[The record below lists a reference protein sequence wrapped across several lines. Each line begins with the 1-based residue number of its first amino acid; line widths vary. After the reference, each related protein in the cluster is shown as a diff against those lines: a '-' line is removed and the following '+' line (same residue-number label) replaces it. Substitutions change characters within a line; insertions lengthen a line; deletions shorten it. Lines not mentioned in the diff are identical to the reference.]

1 VGVWRHVASRI
12 GKRARATLVDRDDE
26 RREEKGEMRVAD
38 REQQTGGDVGRMAT
52 STTRRRFL
60 QGLALGAGA
69 MALPTVG
76 RRAAVA
82 APAAQAWT
90 PLPVLNGEEAIDANG
105 LADLAY
111 ERALLGARWLAGVVR
126 PNGSFYYVYDP
137 GTDTYESDAYNEVR
151 HAGTTA
157 SLFQVFDAIDNDV
170 ILTGGEAGARYIAEA
185 ALPVTNL
192 PGRGFGYEGAI
203 KLGGQALAVL
213 ALTDRRQATQEQSY
227 DDLLREMAE
236 FMLALE
242 LPDEPGRYYQLV
254 SLPDGER
261 LLEPS
266 SDYYPGEALLAFTR
280 LARQF
285 PDAPY
290 FDAAKRAAEYLIHV
304 RDGDLETAERM
315 PREDHWLTIA
325 LSELYRL
332 DPNEAYLTVAYKF
345 ADALLAN
352 QYKAEDGYPQRI
364 GASRAGGRI
373 SYTSTAT
380 KGEALVAA
388 WGLATFVG
396 DQDAIARFSAGTQRN
411 IQFQLR
417 VQFTEENTELFP
429 RPDRAI
435 GGWGQNAADASIR
448 IDYVQHNI
456 SGLIGLWHLTKN
468 GDLPLSAEDPS
479 A

>member
-1 VGVWRHVASRI
+1 MS
-12 GKRARATLVDRDDE
+12 
-26 RREEKGEMRVAD
+26 VAD
-38 REQQTGGDVGRMAT
+38 REVLASGNPGRPLTG
-52 STTRRRFL
+52 TTRRRFL
-60 QGLALGAGA
+60 QGVALGAGA
-69 MALPTVG
+69 IALPTIG
-76 RRAAVA
+76 RGAAFA
-82 APAAQAWT
+82 APAAQEWT
-90 PLPVLNGEEAIDANG
+90 PLPVLNGEDPIDANG

-111 ERALLGARWLAGVVR
+111 ERALLGARWLANVVR
-126 PNGSFYYVYDP
+126 PNGSFYYVYEP
-137 GTDTYESDAYNEVR
+137 GSDTYEVEAYNEVR

-170 ILTGGEAGARYIAEA
+170 VLSGAEAGARYIADTA
-185 ALPVTNL
+185 RPVTNL
-192 PGRGFGYEGAI
+192 PGRGFGYEDTI
-203 KLGGQALAVL
+203 KLGGQALALL
-213 ALTDRRQATQEQSY
+213 AVTDRRQATQEQSY
-227 DDLLREMAE
+227 DDLIREMAE

-242 LPDEPGRYYQLV
+242 VPDEPGRYFQLV

-290 FDAAKRAAEYLIHV
+290 FEAAKRAAEYLIHV

-388 WGLATFVG
+388 WGLATFAG

-417 VQFTEENTELFP
+417 VQFTAENTELFP

-435 GGWGQNAADASIR
+435 GGWGQDAANANIR

-468 GDLPLSAEDPS
+468 GDLPLSTETAP